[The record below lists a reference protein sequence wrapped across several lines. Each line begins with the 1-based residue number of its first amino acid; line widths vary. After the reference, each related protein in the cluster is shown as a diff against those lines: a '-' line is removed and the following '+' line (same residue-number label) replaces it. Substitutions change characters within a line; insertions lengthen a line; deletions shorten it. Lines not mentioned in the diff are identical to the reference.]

1 LSFGGV
7 RAERSEVF
15 PDPGQHGRGQDRCE
29 GDKERCDHVMDHA
42 AILARPV
49 IVGRGSA
56 HPIDEM
62 NSDAGRTLQLD
73 VFQFVVSRDGF
84 VKPSLHLLRISDAVI
99 DL

>member
-1 LSFGGV
+1 V
-7 RAERSEVF
+7 ASEII
-15 PDPGQHGRGQDRCE
+15 PNPGQQGRCEDRCKR
-29 GDKERCDHVMDHA
+29 DKEGCDQVVDHA

-73 VFQFVVSRDGF
+73 VCQFVVSRDGF